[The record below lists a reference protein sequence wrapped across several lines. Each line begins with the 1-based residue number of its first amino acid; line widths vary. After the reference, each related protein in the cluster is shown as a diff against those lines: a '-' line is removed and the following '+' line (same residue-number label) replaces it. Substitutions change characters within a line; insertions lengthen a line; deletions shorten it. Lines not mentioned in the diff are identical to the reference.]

1 MNLGRSE
8 CTLCVCAGLGVLI
21 RDLKLCAGCCT
32 MLSGFIEQ
40 KEKMS
45 EGEPSVKKSK
55 KDSVTVS
62 VNYLSILCHQKG
74 VHDVMLRWLPM

>member
-1 MNLGRSE
+1 
-8 CTLCVCAGLGVLI
+8 
-21 RDLKLCAGCCT
+21 
-32 MLSGFIEQ
+32 MLSGLIEQ

-55 KDSVTVS
+55 KDSVTVN

-74 VHDVMLRWLPM
+74 VHDVMLGWLPM